1 MGKGSNP
8 LAPMNKLVGTLDP
21 VAKQTNKAVHSYTGI
36 DPTREDEGLQK
47 KQQQPSINWGNNGT
61 SSRTIATTSKQGK
74 IKKVYDKKD
83 EKR

>member
-8 LAPMNKLVGTLDP
+8 LAPMNKLVGKLDP
-21 VAKQTNKAVHSYTGI
+21 TARYVNKAVQEYTGI

-47 KQQQPSINWGNNGT
+47 QQQPSIDWGNNGT

-74 IKKVYDKKD
+74 IKKFMIKRMKKD
-83 EKR
+83 D

>member
-1 MGKGSNP
+1 MGGGKASKGY
-8 LAPMNKLVGTLDP
+8 P
-21 VAKQTNKAVHSYTGI
+21 VK
-36 DPTREDEGLQK
+36 
-47 KQQQPSINWGNNGT
+47 QPSINWGNNGT

>member
-8 LAPMNKLVGTLDP
+8 LAPMNKLVGQLDP
-21 VAKQTNKAVHSYTGI
+21 VANKTNKAVQEYTGI
-36 DPTREDEGLQK
+36 DPTRKDEGLK
-47 KQQQPSINWGNNGT
+47 KQEPTTTIEWGNNGT
-61 SSRTIATTSKQGK
+61 SSRTVVSGTSGS

>member
-8 LAPMNKLVGTLDP
+8 LAPMNKLVGQVDP
-21 VAKQTNKAVHSYTGI
+21 VANKINKRVHSYTGI
-36 DPTREDEGLQK
+36 DPTREDEGLK
-47 KQQQPSINWGNNGT
+47 KQEQPSINWENNGT